1 MSEELRPCPFCGYEP
16 ETRKVIVYPNGEK
29 SPAFIKCRRC
39 NYGLFGYNY
48 EALVVHWNCRPIENT
63 LRDELIDTD
72 MLLKEA
78 TEAIGAVVACCTY
91 NSNDD
96 AKIGIYGI
104 DQKAF
109 TRIDQFIT
117 HYNDAVSAGKV
128 SVDVKRELTDA
139 EITRLENRFADTE
152 ACNGRL
158 VEQVE
163 QLTAENKRLKAV
175 LNEWDMA
182 WLTDCIAPQP
192 NGNEAFGLDE
202 GLVLCARMMKPILEE
217 TRLLLGK
224 AEVVR

>member
-1 MSEELRPCPFCGYEP
+1 MKMANSAFRTTEDELRARNAE
-16 ETRKVIVYPNGEK
+16 
-29 SPAFIKCRRC
+29 
-39 NYGLFGYNY
+39 L
-48 EALVVHWNCRPIENT
+48 EAELTELKERFDIT
-63 LRDELIDTD
+63 DE
-72 MLLKEA
+72 LLKEA
-78 TEAIGAVVACCTY
+78 TETIGAVVACCTY

-139 EITRLENRFADTE
+139 EITRLENRFADTK

-158 VEQVE
+158 VE